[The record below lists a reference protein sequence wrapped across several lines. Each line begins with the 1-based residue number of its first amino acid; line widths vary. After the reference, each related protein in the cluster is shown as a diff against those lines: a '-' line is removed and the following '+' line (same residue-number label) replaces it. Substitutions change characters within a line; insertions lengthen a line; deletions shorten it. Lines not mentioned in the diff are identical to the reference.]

1 MPRIARVI
9 VPKMPHHV
17 TQRGNM
23 RADVFHSD
31 PDRQKY
37 LSLLAK
43 YAAIHEVRI
52 WAYCLM
58 TNHVHFVAVP
68 AGDESLGRGFRDTHQ
83 AYAAW
88 FNKRLGQVGHLWQGQ
103 FYSCVLDDAHMWSAV
118 RYVERNP
125 VRAGLVSRA
134 EDWPW
139 SSAAAHCGRRSDT
152 LLSRIE
158 MPWPVS
164 DWSAYLGQDD
174 EAEVEILRSQT
185 HTGRPCGTVGF
196 IERLEGLLGRR
207 LRPAKRG
214 RKPKQSAGDQP

>member
-17 TQRGNM
+17 TQHGNM
-23 RADVFHSD
+23 RADVFQSD
-31 PDRQKY
+31 QDRQKY
-37 LSLLAK
+37 LSLLIK
-43 YAAIHEVRI
+43 YAAQHGVQV

-68 AGDESLGRGFRDTHQ
+68 AGEESLGRGFRDTHQ

-88 FNKRLGQVGHLWQGQ
+88 FNKRLGQVGHLWQGR
-103 FYSCVLDDAHMWSAV
+103 FYSCVLDDGHMWSAV

-134 EDWPW
+134 EDWQW
-139 SSAAAHCGRRSDT
+139 SSAAAHCGRGADAV
-152 LLSRIE
+152 LSPIE
-158 MPWPVS
+158 MPWPVA
-164 DWSAYLGQDD
+164 DWSAYLGDEDD
-174 EAEVEILRSQT
+174 AAVDILRSQT
-185 HTGRPCGTVGF
+185 HTGRPCGSAGF
-196 IERLEGLLGRR
+196 VEHLERLLGRT

-214 RKPKQSAGDQP
+214 RKPKQSARDQP